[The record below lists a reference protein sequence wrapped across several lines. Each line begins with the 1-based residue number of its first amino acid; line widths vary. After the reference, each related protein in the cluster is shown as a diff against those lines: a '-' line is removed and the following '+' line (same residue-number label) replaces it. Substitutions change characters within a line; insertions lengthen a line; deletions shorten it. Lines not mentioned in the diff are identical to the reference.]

1 MDLRHYVRNIHVSR
15 CYYRSTK
22 FNEELVFQEETPM
35 SVVLSVSSTGWN
47 PSTRAMT
54 ALEAEA
60 VP

>member
-1 MDLRHYVRNIHVSR
+1 M
-15 CYYRSTK
+15 
-22 FNEELVFQEETPM
+22 FQEETPM
-35 SVVLSVSSTGWN
+35 SVVSSTGWN